1 MHRPVISF
9 HGLAGTR
16 HQWLDQ
22 RGGDFRLPAE
32 GEGGP
37 DHTKQAVQ
45 FQPGALH

>member
-1 MHRPVISF
+1 
-9 HGLAGTR
+9 
-16 HQWLDQ
+16 
-22 RGGDFRLPAE
+22 LPAE